1 MADYGASAGGGG
13 GQGAQRTPLVL
24 PSAVTR
30 GPGPQICRQ
39 AVTPETTP
47 LLRVN
52 GLAGE
57 GQVWLLSVQGQG
69 QPTLTPGFGAFV
81 TDCLRE
87 DHVEIQWQTGN
98 TMQRIEADVPAAGLC
113 VPLLCEAISVDYVRE
128 GTPGKPDVSFAASIS
143 SALGSPRA
151 ARITRTIEA
160 AAANSGKAHRIPPK
174 ATEVQFS
181 FDSFAVPATVTIF
194 IDFLDAAGTKVGTIG
209 FQNSSAGG
217 VRYTLPRAAARWLPT
232 IVPALGP
239 VVAVFEI
246 NP

>member
-1 MADYGASAGGGG
+1 MNHGASAGGGG
-13 GQGAQRTPLVL
+13 GQGAHRTPLVF

-30 GPGPQICRQ
+30 GPGPQVCRQ
-39 AVTPETTP
+39 TTTPQTTP

-57 GQVWLLSVQGQG
+57 GQVWLLSVQGQ
-69 QPTLTPGFGAFV
+69 TPLLSAPRGPFV
-81 TDCLRE
+81 VDSLRD

-98 TMQRIEADVPAAGLC
+98 TMQRIECDVPAGGLC
-113 VPLLCEAISVDYVRE
+113 VPLLCEAISVDYVRA
-128 GTPGKPDVSFAASIS
+128 GTVGAPDVSFAASIS

-151 ARITRTIEA
+151 ARLTRTIQA
-160 AAANSGKAHRIPPK
+160 NPADFGAANRIPPK

-181 FDSFAVPATVTIF
+181 FDVFAVQATATIL
-194 IDFLDAAGTKVGTIG
+194 IDFLDASGAKVGATG
-209 FQNSSAGG
+209 FQNSSPGG
-217 VRYTLPRAAARWLPT
+217 VRYTLPRAATQWSPVVLPA
-232 IVPALGP
+232 PLGP